1 MASKRAAVSRSLLVA
16 IAMAVLV
23 RRLCCAVDASPTA
36 AAAAPPA
43 GNQTRPPA
51 LIVFGDSIVDP
62 GNNNALT
69 TLIRCNFPPY
79 GQDFPGHNATGR
91 FSNGR
96 VPSDILASRL
106 GIKEYVPAYLGT
118 ELSDLDLLTGVNFAS
133 GGCGFDPLTAQLVV
147 RTCNPCIFHISDSIP
162 YHTGFKNTAC
172 RAICHLPYQSVLTMD
187 NQLDLF
193 KEYKSKLARIAG
205 AARAGEIVRTSQYM
219 VVTGTDDLANTY
231 FTTPFRREYDL
242 ESYIAFVVRCA
253 SEFVKKLYGHGA
265 RRINVTGAPPVGC
278 VPSQRTNAGGLAREC
293 VALYNQAAVVYNAA
307 LEEEIKRLNGSAEL
321 PGSVLKYIDLY
332 TPLLDM
338 ITRPAA
344 YGFEVTNR
352 GCCGTGVFEVTL
364 TCNRYTADACR
375 DPTKFL
381 FWDSYHL
388 TERGYDLL
396 MEQIINRYGLF

>member
-1 MASKRAAVSRSLLVA
+1 MASTRAAVSRSVLVA
-16 IAMAVLV
+16 IATAVLML
-23 RRLCCAVDASPTA
+23 RFCCAAVDVSTTTP
-36 AAAAPPA
+36 APPPE
-43 GNQTRPPA
+43 GNRTRPPA
-51 LIVFGDSIVDP
+51 LFVFGDSIVDP

-79 GQDFPGHNATGR
+79 GQNFPGQNATGR

-96 VPSDILASRL
+96 IPSDIVASRL
-106 GIKEYVPAYLGT
+106 GIKAYVPAYLGT
-118 ELSDLDLLTGVNFAS
+118 ELSDFDLLTGVSFAS
-133 GGCGFDPLTAQLVV
+133 GASGFDPLTAQ
-147 RTCNPCIFHISDSIP
+147 IM
-162 YHTGFKNTAC
+162 
-172 RAICHLPYQSVLTMD
+172 SVLTMD

-193 KEYKSKLARIAG
+193 KEYKWKLARIAG
-205 AARAGEIVRTSQYM
+205 AHRAGEIVETSQYM

-242 ESYIAFVVRCA
+242 ESYIAFVVQCA
-253 SEFVKKLYGHGA
+253 VEFIKNLHAQGA
-265 RRINVTGAPPVGC
+265 RRINVAGAPPIGC
-278 VPSQRTNAGGLAREC
+278 VPSQRTNAGGLDREC
-293 VALYNQAAVVYNAA
+293 VSLYNQAAVVYNAA
-307 LEEEIKRLNGSAEL
+307 LEKEIKRLNGSDEL

-338 ITRPAA
+338 IQRPNA

-352 GCCGTGVFEVTL
+352 GCCGTGLFEVTL
-364 TCNRYTADACR
+364 MCNRYTAHACR

-381 FWDSYHL
+381 FWDTYHL

>member
-1 MASKRAAVSRSLLVA
+1 MASTRAAVSRSVLVA
-16 IAMAVLV
+16 IATAVLML
-23 RRLCCAVDASPTA
+23 RFCCAAVDVSTTTP
-36 AAAAPPA
+36 APPPE
-43 GNQTRPPA
+43 GNRTRPPA
-51 LIVFGDSIVDP
+51 LFVFGDSIVDP

-79 GQDFPGHNATGR
+79 GQNFPGHNATGR

-96 VPSDILASRL
+96 IPSDIVASRL
-106 GIKEYVPAYLGT
+106 GIKAYVPAYLGT
-118 ELSDLDLLTGVNFAS
+118 ELSDFDLLTGVSFAS
-133 GGCGFDPLTAQLVV
+133 GASGFDPLTAQ
-147 RTCNPCIFHISDSIP
+147 IM
-162 YHTGFKNTAC
+162 
-172 RAICHLPYQSVLTMD
+172 SVLTMD

-193 KEYKSKLARIAG
+193 KEYKWKLARIAG
-205 AARAGEIVRTSQYM
+205 AHRAGEIVETSQYM

-242 ESYIAFVVRCA
+242 ESYIAFVVQCA
-253 SEFVKKLYGHGA
+253 VEFIKNLHAQGA
-265 RRINVTGAPPVGC
+265 RRINVAGAPPIGC
-278 VPSQRTNAGGLAREC
+278 VPSQRTNAGGLDREC
-293 VALYNQAAVVYNAA
+293 VSLYNQAAVVYNAA
-307 LEEEIKRLNGSAEL
+307 LEKEIKRLNGSAEL

-338 ITRPAA
+338 IQRPNA

-352 GCCGTGVFEVTL
+352 GCCGTGLFEVTL
-364 TCNRYTADACR
+364 MCNRYTAHACR

-381 FWDSYHL
+381 FWDTYHL

>member
-1 MASKRAAVSRSLLVA
+1 MATTRAAVSRSVLVA
-16 IAMAVLV
+16 IATAVLML
-23 RRLCCAVDASPTA
+23 RLCCAAVDAS
-36 AAAAPPA
+36 APPPV
-43 GNQTRPPA
+43 GNRTRPPA
-51 LIVFGDSIVDP
+51 LFVFGDSIVDP

-79 GQDFPGHNATGR
+79 GQNFPGHNATGR

-96 VPSDILASRL
+96 IPSDILASRL
-106 GIKEYVPAYLGT
+106 GIKAYVPAYLGT
-118 ELSDLDLLTGVNFAS
+118 ELSDFDLLTGVSFAS
-133 GGCGFDPLTAQLVV
+133 GASGFDPLTAQ
-147 RTCNPCIFHISDSIP
+147 IM
-162 YHTGFKNTAC
+162 
-172 RAICHLPYQSVLTMD
+172 SVLTMD

-193 KEYKSKLARIAG
+193 KEYKTKLQHIAG
-205 AARAGEIVRTSQYM
+205 AHRAGEIVETSQYM

-242 ESYIAFVVRCA
+242 ESYIAFVVQCA
-253 SEFVKKLYGHGA
+253 VEFIKNLHAQGA
-265 RRINVTGAPPVGC
+265 RRINVAGAPPIGC
-278 VPSQRTNAGGLAREC
+278 VPSQRTNAGGLDREC
-293 VALYNQAAVVYNAA
+293 VSLYNQAAVVYNAA
-307 LEEEIKRLNGSAEL
+307 LEKEIKRLNGSDEL

-338 ITRPAA
+338 IQRPNA

-352 GCCGTGVFEVTL
+352 GCCGTGLFEVTL
-364 TCNRYTADACR
+364 MCNRYTAHACR

-381 FWDSYHL
+381 FWDTYHL

>member
-1 MASKRAAVSRSLLVA
+1 MASRPAASRSLLFNVFL
-16 IAMAVLV
+16 IATAVLM
-23 RRLCCAVDASPTA
+23 RRLCSVDASATA
-36 AAAAPPA
+36 
-43 GNQTRPPA
+43 NQQTRPPA
-51 LIVFGDSIVDP
+51 LFVFGDSIVDT

-118 ELSDLDLLTGVNFAS
+118 ELSDFDLLTGVSFAS
-133 GGCGFDPLTAQLVV
+133 GGCGFDPLTAELV
-147 RTCNPCIFHISDSIP
+147 
-162 YHTGFKNTAC
+162 
-172 RAICHLPYQSVLTMD
+172 SVLTMD

-193 KEYKSKLARIAG
+193 KEYKAKLERVAG
-205 AARAGEIVRTSQYM
+205 ARRAGEIVSTSLYM

-231 FTTPFRREYDL
+231 FTTPFRRDYDL
-242 ESYIAFVVRCA
+242 ESYIDFVVRCA
-253 SEFVKKLYGHGA
+253 SDFIRKLHGEGA
-265 RRINVTGAPPVGC
+265 RRINIAGAPPIGC
-278 VPSQRTNAGGLAREC
+278 VPSQRTNAGGLERDC
-293 VALYNQAAVVYNAA
+293 VSLYNQASVVLNAA
-307 LEEEIKRLNGSAEL
+307 LEKEIKRLNGSAEL

-338 ITRPAA
+338 IQRPGA
-344 YGFEVTNR
+344 YGFDVTNR

-364 TCNRYTADACR
+364 TCNRYTAHACR
-375 DPTKFL
+375 DPSKFL
-381 FWDSYHL
+381 FWDTYHL

-396 MEQIINRYGLF
+396 MAQIINRYGL

>member
-1 MASKRAAVSRSLLVA
+1 MASARAAASRSVVLVA
-16 IAMAVLV
+16 MIATAVLAL
-23 RRLCCAVDASPTA
+23 RLCCAADASATA
-36 AAAAPPA
+36 AAAAPTA
-43 GNQTRPPA
+43 GNRTRPPA

-62 GNNNALT
+62 GNNNALA
-69 TLIRCNFPPY
+69 TLVRCNFPPY

-96 VPSDILASRL
+96 VPSDILASRM

-118 ELSDLDLLTGVNFAS
+118 ELSDFDLLTGVNFAS
-133 GGCGFDPLTAQLVV
+133 GGCGFDPLTAQLV
-147 RTCNPCIFHISDSIP
+147 S
-162 YHTGFKNTAC
+162 A
-172 RAICHLPYQSVLTMD
+172 LTMD
-187 NQLDLF
+187 DQLDLF

-205 AARAGEIVRTSQYM
+205 AARAGEIVETSQYM

-231 FTTPFRREYDL
+231 FTTPFRRDYDL

-253 SEFVKKLYGHGA
+253 SDFIKKLHAHGA

-278 VPSQRTNAGGLAREC
+278 VPSQRTNAGGLDREC

-307 LEEEIKRLNGSAEL
+307 LEEEMRRLNGSAEL

-338 ITRPAA
+338 IQRPEA

-381 FWDSYHL
+381 FWDTYHL
-388 TERGYDLL
+388 TQRGYDLL
-396 MEQIINRYGLF
+396 MEQIINRYGL